1 MGKLKLLTIS
11 IIGSIIGYYVIDLF
25 IIDVSIIQYLLI
37 EVVVSVI
44 HYMYQ
49 KAKYETINI

>member
-37 EVVVSVI
+37 EIVVSVI

-49 KAKYETINI
+49 KAKYETINV

>member
-11 IIGSIIGYYVIDLF
+11 IIGSILGYYVIDLF
-25 IIDVSIIQYLLI
+25 ILDLSIIQYLLI

-49 KAKYETINI
+49 KAKYETINT

>member
-49 KAKYETINI
+49 KAKYETINV

>member
-25 IIDVSIIQYLLI
+25 ILDLSIIQYLLI